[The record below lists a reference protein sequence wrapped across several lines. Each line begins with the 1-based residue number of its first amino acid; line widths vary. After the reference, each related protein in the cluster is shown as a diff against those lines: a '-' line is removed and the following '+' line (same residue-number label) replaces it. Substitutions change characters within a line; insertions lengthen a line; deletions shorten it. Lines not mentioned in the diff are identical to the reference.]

1 MWSNVE
7 VCSQME
13 AGHTH
18 LEEWGG
24 EGDGTCTVGSWGEKQ
39 ARTQVNRPRAQFS
52 IHVLTCRLG
61 LGCKVIQGATQLS
74 VDSWEWD
81 AFIRSP
87 AVAPRAGGGLNIH
100 VQLPGQGGL
109 L

>member
-1 MWSNVE
+1 MVKCRGVQPNGSR
-7 VCSQME
+7 S
-13 AGHTH
+13 HTP
-18 LEEWGG
+18 GG
-24 EGDGTCTVGSWGEKQ
+24 VGRKGRRHMYSGELGEKQ
-39 ARTQVNRPRAQFS
+39 ARTQVNRRRALS

-61 LGCKVIQGATQLS
+61 LGCKVIQGATQFS